1 MDPIYVC
8 GHRNPDT
15 DSVVSAMAF
24 AALHNALGD
33 NAYVAAMQGA
43 PNDETQFLLD
53 RFGFQAPTLLT
64 NVRTQVRDIDYDRPP
79 TLGTSVPIS
88 HAWAVLREDENLS
101 AVPVTNEDGTLYG
114 MLTAGGIAEKDMESI
129 TKPEVRDV
137 PIFNLLSALEGHII
151 NNEEDT
157 FDTISGEVVIALP
170 TPGECLKG
178 VNSGSIVICGQQKD
192 VVDKALEI
200 GASCVIICQG
210 SLSEKYLGL
219 SSKTCI
225 IATPCDAYRAAR
237 MIYQAIPVQ
246 RIAQHTGVVLFHLND
261 FIDDVRE
268 TVLQSRYRS
277 YPVLDENEKVVG
289 TLSRYHLLRPRR
301 KRVVLVDHNEKSQS
315 IPGLEQADI
324 IAIIDHHRL
333 ADIQTGAPVFMRNE
347 PVGSTTTIVAT
358 MFQER
363 GLQPSE
369 KMAGLMAA
377 ELGLDVN
384 FAKRAGLL
392 HDIGKAVD
400 QEHRVVQR
408 HRQLQDAAR
417 RIRHKRDGAEDEVRA
432 VVEQDGRAKARQ
444 HQQRLR
450 PGIGG
455 QDQDEQHIHHRDG
468 GDLCH
473 LGHGGVGGN
482 GSGDRRALQRVALPD
497 QIPHGSHGFQTLL
510 VLHRHGEQGAAI
522 LIIALHRGGVLH
534 LQRHRHI
541 QTIVQPCNGGHS
553 IDGGKLF
560 LVLQRL
566 RHRDIPHHDP
576 HVGDAA
582 GGSTVHRLDGGG
594 GGGFR
599 RQIVVDIVIHLYLTH
614 SEHAQHSRQC
624 KHRQHQP
631 AAAHDGGIK
640 TFHQNRSS
648 PFRIHKKLLSF

>member
-178 VNSGSIVICGQQKD
+178 VNSGCVVICGQQKD

-246 RIAQHTGVVLFHLND
+246 RIE
-261 FIDDVRE
+261 I
-268 TVLQSRYRS
+268 
-277 YPVLDENEKVVG
+277 
-289 TLSRYHLLRPRR
+289 
-301 KRVVLVDHNEKSQS
+301 
-315 IPGLEQADI
+315 
-324 IAIIDHHRL
+324 
-333 ADIQTGAPVFMRNE
+333 
-347 PVGSTTTIVAT
+347 
-358 MFQER
+358 
-363 GLQPSE
+363 
-369 KMAGLMAA
+369 
-377 ELGLDVN
+377 
-384 FAKRAGLL
+384 
-392 HDIGKAVD
+392 
-400 QEHRVVQR
+400 
-408 HRQLQDAAR
+408 
-417 RIRHKRDGAEDEVRA
+417 
-432 VVEQDGRAKARQ
+432 GRASCR
-444 HQQRLR
+444 
-450 PGIGG
+450 
-455 QDQDEQHIHHRDG
+455 E
-468 GDLCH
+468 
-473 LGHGGVGGN
+473 
-482 GSGDRRALQRVALPD
+482 RV
-497 QIPHGSHGFQTLL
+497 
-510 VLHRHGEQGAAI
+510 
-522 LIIALHRGGVLH
+522 
-534 LQRHRHI
+534 
-541 QTIVQPCNGGHS
+541 
-553 IDGGKLF
+553 
-560 LVLQRL
+560 
-566 RHRDIPHHDP
+566 
-576 HVGDAA
+576 
-582 GGSTVHRLDGGG
+582 
-594 GGGFR
+594 
-599 RQIVVDIVIHLYLTH
+599 
-614 SEHAQHSRQC
+614 
-624 KHRQHQP
+624 
-631 AAAHDGGIK
+631 
-640 TFHQNRSS
+640 
-648 PFRIHKKLLSF
+648 